1 VLILRP
7 RPVLVSAWPNRV
19 LLDTVAMMAW
29 PACVFVVQP
38 DKRSNFHEAFFP
50 ALASGDLRLVNGR
63 VTLGRSLRTNLH
75 PIAVRTLSRLTG
87 SKNHDPA
94 GRSEESSDSDMSHR
108 CARWLKIITADS
120 AYNGLA
126 KQVPYLFTSG
136 AQRARII
143 ATILN
148 HAPHGKVE
156 RLIDIGSAVGVI
168 PWLLQYDLPS
178 LQDVVLIEPMRRFHA
193 ALEQLWQ
200 NGPRARNYTAIQTRA
215 EEAEY
220 STADLIMLS
229 HCLFLIPAEKRK
241 ATLQRAW
248 DALNPGG
255 VLLLNEIF
263 TDAST
268 ANPGRPDIIHRD
280 ELFGMMPAVAQIFTR
295 QTGWRTP
302 QKLSSVTART
312 AGNTGVIFATK
323 NGPGDRHVPLGAS
336 EPRT

>member
-1 VLILRP
+1 
-7 RPVLVSAWPNRV
+7 
-19 LLDTVAMMAW
+19 MMAW
-29 PACVFVVQP
+29 PTCVFVVQP

-50 ALASGDLRLVNGR
+50 ALASGDVR
-63 VTLGRSLRTNLH
+63 VTNSRVALGRSIRANLH
-75 PIAVRTLSRLTG
+75 PVAVRTLSRLTG
-87 SKNHDPA
+87 SKNQDPA
-94 GRSEESSDSDMSHR
+94 TSLQESRNSDSHHF
-108 CARWLKIITADS
+108 ARWLRNMTADS

-143 ATILN
+143 ATILD
-148 HAPHGKVE
+148 HSPHRRIE

-200 NGPRARNYTAIQTRA
+200 NGLRARNYTAIQTRA

-220 STADLIMLS
+220 GTADLIMLS

-255 VLLLNEIF
+255 VFLLNEIF

-268 ANPGRPDIIHRD
+268 PNLGPSDIMHRD

-302 QKLSSVTART
+302 QELSAVTART
-312 AGNTGVIFATK
+312 AGHTGVIFAMK
-323 NGPGDRHVPLGAS
+323 SGAHDR
-336 EPRT
+336 

>member
-1 VLILRP
+1 
-7 RPVLVSAWPNRV
+7 
-19 LLDTVAMMAW
+19 MMAW

-38 DKRSNFHEAFFP
+38 DKRSNFHETFFP
-50 ALASGDLRLVNGR
+50 ALASGDVRLVNGR
-63 VTLGRSLRTNLH
+63 VTLGRSIRTSLH
-75 PIAVRTLSRLTG
+75 PIAARTLSRLTG
-87 SKNHDPA
+87 SKNHDTA
-94 GRSEESSDSDMSHR
+94 SSLEEGSDSDMSYH
-108 CARWLKIITADS
+108 CARWLKNITADS
-120 AYNGLA
+120 AYEGLA
-126 KQVPYLFTSG
+126 KQIPYLFTSG

-148 HAPHGKVE
+148 NAPHGKIK
-156 RLIDIGSAVGVI
+156 RLVDIGSAVGVI
-168 PWLLQYDLPS
+168 PWLLHYDFPS
-178 LQDVVLIEPMRRFHA
+178 LQDVVLIEPMRRFRA

-200 NGPRARNYTAIQTRA
+200 NGLCAPNYTVIQTRA

-220 STADLIMLS
+220 GTADLIMLS

-268 ANPGRPDIIHRD
+268 PNPGRMDIMHRD
-280 ELFGMMPAVAQIFTR
+280 ELFGMMPAIAQIFTR

-302 QKLSSVTART
+302 QELSSVTART
-312 AGNTGVIFATK
+312 TGHTGVIFATK
-323 NGPGDRHVPLGAS
+323 RGPHDRYVPLVAS
-336 EPRT
+336 